1 MTSPVYLALNL
12 TEAYICIPLLS
23 IKQLE
28 NQSYNALYY
37 IKILIT
43 SQAVVATKIGVKTFF
58 F

>member
-12 TEAYICIPLLS
+12 PEPYICIPLLS
-23 IKQLE
+23 IKQLG

-43 SQAVVATKIGVKTFF
+43 VLNGYLGEF
-58 F
+58 